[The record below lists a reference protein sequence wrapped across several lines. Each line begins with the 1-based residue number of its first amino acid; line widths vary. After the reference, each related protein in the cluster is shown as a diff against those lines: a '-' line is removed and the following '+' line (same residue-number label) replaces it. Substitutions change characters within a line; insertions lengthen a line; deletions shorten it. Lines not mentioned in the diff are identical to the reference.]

1 MPPFLTWIMVL
12 CFVVKGDKTLLL
24 NTALEGALVFEL
36 QINMQPVL
44 LKSMGVVKQLWQDQH
59 QGRVTR
65 GLRQRYASLAQHSK
79 KNLFSSLAETER
91 EGEVVI
97 PLESGY

>member
-1 MPPFLTWIMVL
+1 MSPFLTWIMVL

-79 KNLFSSLAETER
+79 KISSLALLR
-91 EGEVVI
+91 QKGK
-97 PLESGY
+97 GKW